1 MTSNVFAGAL
11 EQNHRPGEKER
22 LPVRTAALSVFVLSL
37 LSWAAVLVPVIALLH
52 R

>member
-1 MTSNVFAGAL
+1 MTSNAFAGAL
-11 EQNHRPGEKER
+11 EQNDRPGEKER

-37 LSWAAVLVPVIALLH
+37 LSWAAVLVPVLALVY